1 VGRMLRSAAPMRAR
15 RALVVPLLAVVSAGC
30 SDVLDETTLEQ
41 ELTEQVRPSLAEP
54 AMTVDCPSD
63 VEVEAGATFTCTAR
77 APDGAVT
84 VVEVTQ
90 QNDAGDVEW
99 RFVGASAADAGDEG

>member
-1 VGRMLRSAAPMRAR
+1 MRAR
-15 RALVVPLLAVVSAGC
+15 RALVVPLLAVFSVGC
-30 SDVLDETTLEQ
+30 SDVLDETTLER

-63 VEVEAGATFTCTAR
+63 VEVEAGSTFTCTAT

-84 VVEVTQ
+84 IVEVTQ
-90 QNDAGDVEW
+90 ENAAGFVKW
-99 RFVGASAADAGDEG
+99 RFAGASAADAGDEG